1 MQRGVI
7 VINAY
12 LKSDSQKSQAKRLQE
27 ELANVGLAV
36 DIVRNDSFLAYVD
49 GDIRSAFAEKYT
61 FCVYLDKDK
70 YVSEMLEEAGLRLFN
85 CHSAVRDCDDKMQTY
100 IRLAGKGIPLV
111 KTLSGLLCYQPTE
124 QIRLQTVQRIEE
136 EIGYPVVVKESFG
149 SLGKNVFLAENRSQL
164 LSIME
169 TLKCRPHL
177 FQKAVQTSMGKDLR
191 VIVVGKK
198 PLGGMLRQSQTDFRS
213 NIELGGTGT
222 PYPLNEEIASLCTR
236 VAEILHLDYC
246 GIDILFGE
254 NGVPLVC
261 EVNSNAFFGGFESV
275 TGINVAKAFAEYIY
289 KETTGEEVCKK

>member
-1 MQRGVI
+1 MQRGAI

-27 ELANVGLAV
+27 ELANVGLPA
-36 DIVRNDSFLAYVD
+36 DIVRNDSFLAHVD
-49 GDIRSAFAEKYT
+49 GEIRSVFAEKYA

-70 YVSEMLEEAGLRLFN
+70 YISEMLEETGLRLFN
-85 CHSAVRDCDDKMQTY
+85 CHGAIRDCDDKMQTY

-136 EIGYPVVVKESFG
+136 EIGYPVVIKESFG

-198 PLGGMLRQSQTDFRS
+198 ALGGMLRQSQTDFRS
-213 NIELGGTGT
+213 NIELGGVGT
-222 PYPLNEEIASLCTR
+222 PYPLSEEIALLCIR
-236 VAEILHLDYC
+236 VAEILQLDYC

-254 NGVPLVC
+254 NGVPLIC
-261 EVNSNAFFGGFESV
+261 EVNSNAFFGGFERV
-275 TGINVAKAFAEYIY
+275 TGVNVARAYAEHIY
-289 KETTGEEVCKK
+289 KETIGENVCKK